1 LRKNSQ
7 LKKDAENVE
16 IKKVIENI
24 GHHIKENTELAEH
37 ETGMDDVKKDAK
49 SAYNKMKKL
58 YRNSSQWEVTFPRL
72 C

>member
-16 IKKVIENI
+16 IKKVMENI

-37 ETGMDDVKKDAK
+37 ETGMDDVKMQSLHIIK
-49 SAYNKMKKL
+49 
-58 YRNSSQWEVTFPRL
+58 
-72 C
+72 

>member
-1 LRKNSQ
+1 MRKNSQ

-37 ETGMDDVKKDAK
+37 ETGMDGIKTDAK

-58 YRNSSQWEVTFPRL
+58 YRNSSQWEVTFPQL